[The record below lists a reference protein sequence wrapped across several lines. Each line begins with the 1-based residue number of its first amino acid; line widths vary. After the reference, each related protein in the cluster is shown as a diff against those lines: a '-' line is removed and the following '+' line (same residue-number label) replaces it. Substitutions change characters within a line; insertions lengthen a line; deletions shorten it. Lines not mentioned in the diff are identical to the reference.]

1 METIIGFAA
10 GYLTGISEGKGG
22 FGRLRASLRAIVSS
36 PEARRMATD
45 AMSAARGL
53 VRQGSARGAKA
64 TAAGVTELIVRAV
77 TDAAAGRPSDRR

>member
-10 GYLTGISEGKGG
+10 GYLTGISEGEGG
-22 FGRLRASLRAIVSS
+22 FERLRASLRAIASS

-45 AMSAARGL
+45 AMATAGAL

-64 TAAGVTELIVRAV
+64 TASSITELVIRAV
-77 TDAAAGRPSDRR
+77 TDAAQGRHLDRR